1 MPNYHISRLSPI
13 APAYLSSH
21 FLDFQVQVT
30 HLPATVDNISEKDFH
45 EYGTRQHAPKAAR
58 IRERHGAIKVTQV
71 YTPSITRKLIT
82 DKIPWAVRPGWS
94 IDDHDV
100 SISVYVP
107 SPETLQAIVTDPEF
121 QSLIAG
127 EDEILDQT
135 RAHVTAGWEEV
146 FIEDGKTVD
155 VERPSW
161 EELTSMGHDSKTTC
175 APEDVRI

>member
-1 MPNYHISRLSPI
+1 MAPQKQLVLRLTSFR
-13 APAYLSSH
+13 YKK
-21 FLDFQVQVT
+21 DG
-30 HLPATVDNISEKDFH
+30 ISEKDFH
-45 EYGTRQHAPKAAR
+45 EYGTRQHAPNAAR
-58 IRERHGAIKVTQV
+58 IQERHGAIKVTHI
-71 YTPSITRKLIT
+71 YTPSISKKLIT

-107 SPETLQAIVTDPEF
+107 DPETLQAIVTDPEF

-146 FIEDGKTVD
+146 FIENGKIVD
-155 VERPSW
+155 IERPSW
-161 EELTSMGHDSKTTC
+161 EELTAMGQDSETTS
-175 APEDVRI
+175 APADVRI